1 MPDPY
6 LPAVDERLGV
16 VPLARPADDQHEAAE
31 LGVGVGGRAL
41 QRERRPLAWSSL
53 RARIAQRPRRRGAR
67 RGGFRPSTPNLPSFG
82 ARVPGGILLPRQW
95 IRRPLFAEPRGRGW
109 YIADAENN
117 EVSCA
122 VYISKRA
129 AVASIRAMPAVTAD
143 PPPLFYTVK

>member
-1 MPDPY
+1 
-6 LPAVDERLGV
+6 
-16 VPLARPADDQHEAAE
+16 LAGLTNTGKKNRAA
-31 LGVGVGGRAL
+31 AY
-41 QRERRPLAWSSL
+41 SL
-53 RARIAQRPRRRGAR
+53 TATCTPN
-67 RGGFRPSTPNLPSFG
+67 PNLPSFG